1 MVFILPVNP
10 GNTNKLSI
18 PKQIRKR
25 KSDNDISV
33 TKYNSDTEGS
43 STVERKIK
51 KVQLFL
57 NEKGKGKHKGKATKK
72 KERSLTPEVK
82 AEAKVEKK
90 KDEVV
95 KVINR
100 VGSSDQD
107 IEIKDKTD
115 SYNDLTQ
122 TLHKLS

>member
-1 MVFILPVNP
+1 M
-10 GNTNKLSI
+10 
-18 PKQIRKR
+18 
-25 KSDNDISV
+25 
-33 TKYNSDTEGS
+33 
-43 STVERKIK
+43 
-51 KVQLFL
+51 
-57 NEKGKGKHKGKATKK
+57 
-72 KERSLTPEVK
+72 

-95 KVINR
+95 KIINR

-122 TLHKLS
+122 TLRKSSWLNKGVKKMLLENC